1 MPFIKF
7 CQFWTLPK
15 EETIFHSNIKN
26 WWIFPFRRFDSPRKI
41 YKFFHEVSNML
52 TQKEN
57 IAKFFTI
64 FSKILFHS
72 SSNDPIFP
80 KEKSQF
86 QFLRQRTQ
94 VQFDPLF
101 KKKKKNYHFYLE
113 GRSRIILPD
122 SIPIYRVEPRSII
135 SFSIKPQPRREFV
148 SFATKFQ
155 AARPIGI

>member
-26 WWIFPFRRFDSPRKI
+26 WWIFPFRIFDSPRKI
-41 YKFFHEVSNML
+41 YKFFHKVSNML

-57 IAKFFTI
+57 IAKLFTI
-64 FSKILFHS
+64 FSKILFSLIIQRSNLSKRKIPISISTSTNS
-72 SSNDPIFP
+72 SPIWSTFQ
-80 KEKSQF
+80 KE
-86 QFLRQRTQ
+86 
-94 VQFDPLF
+94 
-101 KKKKKNYHFYLE
+101 KKNYHFYLE